1 MKQTRMQGKADL
13 QKLSDLAQQ
22 LRRDTI
28 RMISHAG
35 SGHIG
40 GALGIAD
47 YMAALYGW
55 AFEYDTE
62 DAGYADRDRMILSNG
77 HTCAVWYAS
86 LARSGLIPLAEL
98 ATHRK
103 MGSRLQ
109 GHPSRKMLPELVETS
124 SGPLG
129 QGFPVGNGIA
139 LSMKARKSKGRV
151 HIVLGDGELQEGQV
165 WESFMTA
172 SHYKLDNVCAF
183 INLNNIQIDGTVEEV
198 MGVEPLGIRLSSF
211 GWHVIEI
218 DGHDIASL
226 LDALVEASQV
236 KGRPTAIIGTTVMAK
251 GVPFMEGLSAWH
263 GATPSSE
270 QTAEALKAVGENST
284 YQDFPIA
291 EDEE

>member
-1 MKQTRMQGKADL
+1 MKQKRMQGKADL
-13 QKLSDLAQQ
+13 QKLQDLAQQ

-40 GALGIAD
+40 GALGLAD

-55 AFEYDTE
+55 TFEYDTE
-62 DAGYADRDRMILSNG
+62 RSDDPDRDRMILSNG
-77 HTCAVWYAS
+77 HTCAVWYAA
-86 LARSGLIPLAEL
+86 LARCGMIPLEEL
-98 ATHRK
+98 ATHRQ

-109 GHPSRKMLPELVETS
+109 GHPSRKAMPAFVETS

-139 LSMKARKSKGRV
+139 LSMKARKSEGRV
-151 HIVLGDGELQEGQV
+151 YIVLGDGELQEGQV

-183 INLNNIQIDGTVEEV
+183 INLNNIQIDGKVEDV
-198 MGVEPLGIRLSSF
+198 MGIEPLGIRLSSF
-211 GWHVIEI
+211 GWHVVEI
-218 DGHDIASL
+218 DGHDIPSL
-226 LDALVEASQV
+226 LEALDEASQV
-236 KGRPTAIIGTTVMAK
+236 KGKPTAIIGTTVMAK

-263 GATPSSE
+263 GATPSDQ
-270 QTAEALKAVGENST
+270 QTAEALEAVGANSRYT
-284 YQDFPIA
+284 DFPI
-291 EDEE
+291 DGREE